1 MRHKILTCIIFMIGL
16 SISVNTE
23 AQEKHLLTHE
33 QAIFANSRGLAEMM
47 YTLYSSKASTLS
59 QYIELYTNLGS
70 IQIPNRPTA
79 VEIIKEKKGIYQVKV
94 LSGAL
99 KSNTLY
105 IHSGFVYEV
114 EGTKEDIYAIGSM
127 SDDDYA
133 QYKQSLIEA
142 DRIAKEEQEKLAK
155 RQSLLA
161 TNKLIPTTKPNA
173 DIYDLQDD
181 NLKGNVKKMVEK
193 AEKWTITKEYDILGR
208 LFYYDREGYNINKG
222 NLEYT
227 VLPLAFP
234 MDNVY
239 FFNRFARHLNYLNPL
254 YILGYNVST
263 DNKYFNPPYTFS
275 YNEDGLIDKIYSGD
289 SLTYTC
295 EYDETGRFIKR
306 YEDNLP
312 TLSIRYEEKSPY
324 DFPAYII
331 KRYSTE
337 GVPREDISYSY
348 NNIGELVEYGSDGV
362 KYRLDGKYG
371 QLSSMTG
378 YNCIFQYDYYP
389 DSNKLKEYRV
399 LRGAPSVETHQYY
412 YNSKGD
418 LSKYESFLY
427 YKDSGQIHNKKVY
440 VWRYKYD
447 SYGNWTSVTK
457 YKVTQGDIEIEEKV
471 ETITREYEYYE

>member
-1 MRHKILTCIIFMIGL
+1 MKRLLLIIIVSIFGL
-16 SISVNTE
+16 INP
-23 AQEKHLLTHE
+23 
-33 QAIFANSRGLAEMM
+33 AN
-47 YTLYSSKASTLS
+47 
-59 QYIELYTNLGS
+59 
-70 IQIPNRPTA
+70 
-79 VEIIKEKKGIYQVKV
+79 
-94 LSGAL
+94 
-99 KSNTLY
+99 
-105 IHSGFVYEV
+105 
-114 EGTKEDIYAIGSM
+114 
-127 SDDDYA
+127 A
-133 QYKQSLIEA
+133 QYKQTLIEA

-155 RQSLLA
+155 RQRLLA

-234 MDNVY
+234 MADVY
-239 FFNRFARHLNYLNPL
+239 LYFNRFARNLNYLNPL
-254 YILGYNVST
+254 YILGHNVST
-263 DNKYFNPPYTFS
+263 DYKYFNPPYTFS

-312 TLSIRYEEKSPY
+312 TLSIRYEEESPY

-348 NNIGELVEYGSDGV
+348 NNIGELVEYGVNGV

-371 QLSSMTG
+371 QLSSMTVNG
-378 YNCIFQYDYYP
+378 CIFQYDYYP
-389 DSNKLKEYRV
+389 NSNKLKEYRV
-399 LRGAPSVETHQYY
+399 LLRGAPSVETHQYY

-427 YKDSGQIHNKKVY
+427 YKDSGQIHNKNVY

-457 YKVTQGDIEIEEKV
+457 YKVIQGDIEIEEKV